1 MFNFELKNFEHFI
14 LNLFF
19 SIFSHITRQAQYQHP
34 CANQYG
40 HLTNGTM
47 TTLASQQKQS
57 LPLPQP
63 SFHQHNVWVP
73 ANPYLTEEIPNWL
86 FIYSRAPVELDHQ
99 LKVKIDHYFFYN

>member
-1 MFNFELKNFEHFI
+1 M
-14 LNLFF
+14 
-19 SIFSHITRQAQYQHP
+19 A
-34 CANQYG
+34 A
-40 HLTNGTM
+40 
-47 TTLASQQKQS
+47 LAGQQKQP

-99 LKVKIDHYFFYN
+99 LKVITNTLIISVCLLIKTTNSWLNLYFSLNYLAFLN